1 MRQTNTLLSF
11 FLTSSHRHRRL
22 IEVIVRQPTLQQQ
35 HHQHQHLRTFAATA
49 MVKGDPFKP
58 ASRVAGTR
66 QDVWSI
72 VNEAASQSEKP
83 VVNMGQV
90 CKEPQACKQASKEA
104 ILTGLT
110 HTGLLRLQPSQVRT
124 RCRQRRLGPGRMQ
137 SIFPHRR
144 PTTFTKSHRRCLL
157 ALVRQ
162 TTRPDKRSH
171 HHHGCQ

>member
-11 FLTSSHRHRRL
+11 FLKSSHRHRRL
-22 IEVIVRQPTLQQQ
+22 IEVIVRQPTLQQQQ

-90 CKEPQACKQASKEA
+90 CKEPQACKQARK
-104 ILTGLT
+104 
-110 HTGLLRLQPSQVRT
+110 
-124 RCRQRRLGPGRMQ
+124 Q
-137 SIFPHRR
+137 S
-144 PTTFTKSHRRCLL
+144 
-157 ALVRQ
+157 
-162 TTRPDKRSH
+162 
-171 HHHGCQ
+171 

>member
-22 IEVIVRQPTLQQQ
+22 IDEDIVRQPTLQQQ

-90 CKEPQACKQASKEA
+90 CRETQAYKQATLK
-104 ILTGLT
+104 
-110 HTGLLRLQPSQVRT
+110 
-124 RCRQRRLGPGRMQ
+124 Q
-137 SIFPHRR
+137 S
-144 PTTFTKSHRRCLL
+144 
-157 ALVRQ
+157 
-162 TTRPDKRSH
+162 
-171 HHHGCQ
+171 

>member
-22 IEVIVRQPTLQQQ
+22 IEVIVRQPTLQQQQ

-90 CKEPQACKQASKEA
+90 CRETQAYKQATLK
-104 ILTGLT
+104 
-110 HTGLLRLQPSQVRT
+110 
-124 RCRQRRLGPGRMQ
+124 Q
-137 SIFPHRR
+137 S
-144 PTTFTKSHRRCLL
+144 
-157 ALVRQ
+157 
-162 TTRPDKRSH
+162 
-171 HHHGCQ
+171 